1 MKGIVP
7 EEILTRTFKVGIAA
21 PFKDWLSK
29 YLKDWALQNMKKDN
43 FVLACE
49 IQKINPDSLIKALE
63 DNELDTA
70 MANQIWLG
78 LNFALIDT

>member
-1 MKGIVP
+1 
-7 EEILTRTFKVGIAA
+7 
-21 PFKDWLSK
+21 
-29 YLKDWALQNMKKDN
+29 MKKDN